1 MDRKRQK
8 SREVDIKIGEVLAK
22 SEKPKRLPKTH
33 KDYWKERVEKL
44 SYKDKDSGETL
55 EAGDYSIRLYYLGR
69 REYFPLN
76 TSNRKTAGDEAK
88 RIYTFL
94 KANGWGLTLA
104 KYKPEAEE
112 KPEVETVGDLI
123 AAAKDK
129 SDVRPRT
136 LQGYSG
142 SIRRLA
148 SSIKGIDANDASKY
162 QPGGSQWQVKVDKV
176 KLSTI
181 TPEKVQAWRKKQ
193 LDKLN
198 PAERKRK
205 EISVDTV
212 LNHSRSIW
220 KHSGLPSPF
229 EGLKWKQTARR
240 FQPSV
245 DAPTLLYWAEQELK
259 EQYPSKPE
267 SEQFK
272 ALVLCL
278 FLGLRKREADCLT
291 WQQIDFD
298 AGKVRIETTEH
309 FKPKS
314 ENSEREIPI
323 QESLLPKVSKWR
335 KGADQ
340 TFVLQGGEAKPDVNY
355 PYYRAED
362 TWKDLTAW
370 LRSKGVDSPKP
381 IHYLRKLSGSLMYS
395 ANDIYAAQRFLGHSD
410 IRTTIGSYVHEGSK
424 TFDIQSV
431 KPEPKG
437 IKGVGT

>member
-1 MDRKRQK
+1 MDKRRQK
-8 SREVDIKIGEVLAK
+8 SGEVDTKSGEVLAK
-22 SEKPKRLPKTH
+22 SNRPKRLPKTH
-33 KDYWKERVEKL
+33 KDYWRERVFKPT
-44 SYKDKDSGETL
+44 YKDKQTGNTVEVGE
-55 EAGDYSIRLYYLGR
+55 YSIRLSHQGR
-69 REYFPLN
+69 RGYFPLH

-88 RIYTFL
+88 RIFSHL
-94 KANGWGLTLA
+94 KANGWESTIA

-112 KPEVETVGDLI
+112 KPEIETVGDLI
-123 AAAKDK
+123 AAAKEK

-148 SSIKGIDANDASKY
+148 SSIKGMDSSDASKY
-162 QPGGSQWQVKVDKV
+162 RPGGSSWQTKVDKV
-176 KLSTI
+176 KLSAI

-193 LDKLN
+193 LEKLN

-245 DAPTLLYWAEQELK
+245 DAPTLLFWAEEELEGK
-259 EQYPSKPE
+259 NP
-267 SEQFK
+267 EQFK
-272 ALVLCL
+272 AFALCL

-291 WQQIDFD
+291 WQQVDFG

-314 ENSEREIPI
+314 ENSEREILI

-335 KGADQ
+335 EGANQ
-340 TFVLQGGEAKPDVNY
+340 TFVLQGRKAKPDVNY
-355 PYYRAED
+355 PYYRAKD
-362 TWKDLTAW
+362 TWRHLTAW

-381 IHYLRKLSGSLMYS
+381 VHYLRKLSGSLMYG
-395 ANDIYAAQRFLGHSD
+395 ANDVYAAQRFLGHSD
-410 IRTTIGSYVHEGSK
+410 IRTTIGSYVHEGDRA
-424 TFDIQSV
+424 FELEAV
-431 KPEPKG
+431 KPEPKL
-437 IKGVGT
+437 KQMGT

>member
-1 MDRKRQK
+1 MDRKRQIIG
-8 SREVDIKIGEVLAK
+8 EVDSKIGEVLAK
-22 SEKPKRLPKTH
+22 SEKPRRLPKTH

-44 SYKDKDSGETL
+44 TYKDKDSGETL
-55 EAGDYSIRLYYLGR
+55 EAGYYSIRLYYLGR

-88 RIYTFL
+88 RIYTYL
-94 KANGWGLTLA
+94 KANGWEPTLA

-112 KPEVETVGDLI
+112 KPEIETVGDLI
-123 AAAKDK
+123 AAAKEK
-129 SDVRPRT
+129 ADVRPRT

-148 SSIKGIDANDASKY
+148 SSIKGIDADDASKY
-162 QPGGSQWQVKVDKV
+162 RPGGSQWQVKVDKV
-176 KLSTI
+176 KLSAI
-181 TPEKVQAWRKKQ
+181 TAEKVQAWRKKQ

-220 KHSGLPSPF
+220 KHSGLPIPY
-229 EGLKWKQTARR
+229 EGLKWKGTARR

-259 EQYPSKPE
+259 EQDPSKPE

-272 ALVLCL
+272 ALTLCL
-278 FLGLRKREADCLT
+278 FLGLRKKEADCLT
-291 WQQIDFD
+291 WQQIDFN
-298 AGKVRIETTEH
+298 ASKVRIETTEH

-335 KGADQ
+335 KGADKV
-340 TFVLQGGEAKPDVNY
+340 FVLNGGEAKPDVNY

-362 TWKDLTAW
+362 TWKELTAW

-381 IHYLRKLSGSLMYS
+381 IHYLRKLSGSLMYG
-395 ANDIYAAQRFLGHSD
+395 ANDVYAAQRFLGHSD
-410 IRTTIGSYVHEGSK
+410 IRTTIGSYVHEGEK
-424 TFDIQSV
+424 TFELEAV
-431 KPEPKG
+431 KPEPNLKK
-437 IKGVGT
+437 IVS

>member
-1 MDRKRQK
+1 MDNKRHLIG
-8 SREVDIKIGEVLAK
+8 EVDMKIGEVLAK

-44 SYKDKDSGETL
+44 SYKDKESGETL

-94 KANGWGLTLA
+94 KANGWEPTLA

-112 KPEVETVGDLI
+112 KPEIETVGDLI
-123 AAAKDK
+123 AAAKEK
-129 SDVRPRT
+129 ADVRPRT

-176 KLSTI
+176 KLSAI
-181 TPEKVQAWRKKQ
+181 TPEKVQAWRRKQ

-240 FQPSV
+240 FQPNV
-245 DAPTLLYWAEQELK
+245 DAPTLLYWAQEELERK
-259 EQYPSKPE
+259 NP
-267 SEQFK
+267 EQFK
-272 ALVLCL
+272 ALTLCL
-278 FLGLRKREADCLT
+278 FLGLRKKEADCLT
-291 WQQIDFD
+291 WQQVDFD

-323 QESLLPKVSKWR
+323 QESLLPEVSKWR
-335 KGADQ
+335 KDANK
-340 TFVLQGGEAKPDVNY
+340 TFVLNGGEAKPDVNY

-362 TWKDLTAW
+362 TWKELTAW

-381 IHYLRKLSGSLMYS
+381 IHYLRKLSGSLMYG
-395 ANDIYAAQRFLGHSD
+395 ANDVYAAQRFLGHSD
-410 IRTTIGSYVHEGSK
+410 IRTTIGSYVHEGEK
-424 TFDIQSV
+424 TFELEAV
-431 KPEPKG
+431 KPEPNLKK
-437 IKGVGT
+437 IVS

>member
-8 SREVDIKIGEVLAK
+8 SGEVDIKIGEVLAK

-94 KANGWGLTLA
+94 KANGWEPTLA

-148 SSIKGIDANDASKY
+148 GSIKGIDANDASKY

-205 EISVDTV
+205 EIICRYCLES
-212 LNHSRSIW
+212 
-220 KHSGLPSPF
+220 F
-229 EGLKWKQTARR
+229 
-240 FQPSV
+240 
-245 DAPTLLYWAEQELK
+245 TLYL
-259 EQYPSKPE
+259 
-267 SEQFK
+267 
-272 ALVLCL
+272 
-278 FLGLRKREADCLT
+278 EA
-291 WQQIDFD
+291 
-298 AGKVRIETTEH
+298 
-309 FKPKS
+309 
-314 ENSEREIPI
+314 
-323 QESLLPKVSKWR
+323 
-335 KGADQ
+335 
-340 TFVLQGGEAKPDVNY
+340 
-355 PYYRAED
+355 
-362 TWKDLTAW
+362 
-370 LRSKGVDSPKP
+370 
-381 IHYLRKLSGSLMYS
+381 
-395 ANDIYAAQRFLGHSD
+395 
-410 IRTTIGSYVHEGSK
+410 
-424 TFDIQSV
+424 
-431 KPEPKG
+431 
-437 IKGVGT
+437 

>member
-1 MDRKRQK
+1 MDRKRQIIG
-8 SREVDIKIGEVLAK
+8 EVDKKIGEVLAK
-22 SEKPKRLPKTH
+22 SEKPRRLPKTH

-44 SYKDKDSGETL
+44 SYKDKESGETL
-55 EAGDYSIRLYYLGR
+55 EAGDYSIRLCYLGR

-94 KANGWGLTLA
+94 KANGWEPTLA
-104 KYKPEAEE
+104 KYKPEAEA
-112 KPEVETVGDLI
+112 KPEIETVGDLI
-123 AAAKDK
+123 AVAKEK
-129 SDVRPRT
+129 ADVRPLTFRQY
-136 LQGYSG
+136 QGAL
-142 SIRRLA
+142 RRIA
-148 SSIKGIDANDASKY
+148 GSIKGIDSSDASKY
-162 QPGGSQWQVKVDKV
+162 QPGGSSWQVKVDRV
-176 KLSTI
+176 KLSAI

-193 LDKLN
+193 LDRLN

-205 EISVDTV
+205 ETS
-212 LNHSRSIW
+212 LNSSLNQARSIW

-229 EGLKWKQTARR
+229 EGLKWKGTARR

-245 DAPTLLYWAEQELK
+245 DAPSLLYWAEQELK
-259 EQYPSKPE
+259 EQDPSKPE

-291 WQQIDFD
+291 WEQIDFD

-335 KGADQ
+335 KEADK
-340 TFVLQGGEAKPDVNY
+340 TFVLHGGDARPLEQFT
-355 PYYRAED
+355 YYRAES

-381 IHYLRKLSGSLMYS
+381 IHYLRKLSGSLMYG
-395 ANDIYAAQRFLGHSD
+395 ANDVYAAQRFLGHSD
-410 IRTTIGSYVHEGSK
+410 IRTTIGSYVHEGEK
-424 TFDIQSV
+424 TFELEAV
-431 KPEPKG
+431 KPEPNLKN
-437 IKGVGT
+437 VVS